1 MRNVGSSLEAK
12 STLNDTLKKWRVKQS
27 RLESTSEQK
36 VRYMTFIQKV
46 GKWKLEKEASSYIK
60 IIKF

>member
-36 VRYMTFIQKV
+36 VRYMTFIHELI
-46 GKWKLEKEASSYIK
+46 GIY
-60 IIKF
+60 